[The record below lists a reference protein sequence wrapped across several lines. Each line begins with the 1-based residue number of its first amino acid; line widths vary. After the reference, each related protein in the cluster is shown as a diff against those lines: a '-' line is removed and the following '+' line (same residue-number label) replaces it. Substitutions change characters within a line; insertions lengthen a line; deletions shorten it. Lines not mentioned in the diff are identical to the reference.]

1 MTDVLQDL
9 AERVR
14 AVGSDWTKYSVVG
27 SFVLYV
33 VGYLALRFHLTAIGV
48 GTDLAVLDE
57 RYLFTG
63 ARFAVYVVA
72 AVPSVLLMAMP
83 FALGAW
89 GLWKVASV
97 RRTVTRWWLAAPA
110 AFGVAGIIFAVLA
123 IQLVMRQCFTIA
135 NLLLAPQPMQPSWL
149 VGLLLDDRLMPLYF
163 SALVAA
169 CAVPLIILA
178 ALRHVDGRGSMTI
191 VKGLL
196 AFLAAVQVLLLPI
209 NYGVLIVD
217 KTLPRVAAVGD
228 KPLTSGDEA
237 WLVWEGK
244 DGVTYLVR
252 SATATAYA
260 SHASAFGDQ
269 ANRDRRLRSHRAGAC
284 RSRQGAPTMTGWWTC
299 IAHSSAV
306 AAALLAVQT
315 TAPKETFL
323 EKLLRIAGLT
333 AAPSQMRG
341 PSDEVLPGNIWTVQV
356 SGGAAKALTTDGGYL
371 SPVFSPS
378 DGTIYALRKD
388 AIVRV
393 PIRGGAAAQGF

>member
-1 MTDVLQDL
+1 VTDVLQDL
-9 AERVR
+9 ADRVK
-14 AVGSDWTKYSVVG
+14 ALGSDWTKYSVVG

-89 GLWKVASV
+89 ALWKVASV
-97 RRTVTRWWLAAPA
+97 RRTVTRWWLAEPA

-135 NLLLAPQPMQPSWL
+135 NLLLAPPQPMQPSWL

-169 CAVPLIILA
+169 CAVPLVILA
-178 ALRHVDGRGSMTI
+178 ALRQVDGLASLTMI
-191 VKGLL
+191 KGLL
-196 AFLAAVQVLLLPI
+196 AFLAAVQLLLLPI
-209 NYGVLIVD
+209 NYGVLVVD
-217 KTLPRVAAVGD
+217 KTLPRVTTTGD
-228 KPLTSGDEA
+228 KPLNGGDEA

-252 SATATAYA
+252 SATGTRTLLTLPRSEIKRTEIIGFDRIVPALA
-260 SHASAFGDQ
+260 D
-269 ANRDRRLRSHRAGAC
+269 RDKARR
-284 RSRQGAPTMTGWWTC
+284 P
-299 IAHSSAV
+299 
-306 AAALLAVQT
+306 
-315 TAPKETFL
+315 
-323 EKLLRIAGLT
+323 
-333 AAPSQMRG
+333 
-341 PSDEVLPGNIWTVQV
+341 
-356 SGGAAKALTTDGGYL
+356 
-371 SPVFSPS
+371 
-378 DGTIYALRKD
+378 
-388 AIVRV
+388 
-393 PIRGGAAAQGF
+393 